1 MRLSEKDRPK
11 KLTPEEQDQ
20 RAKDMLLGAAVVL
33 VPLFLI
39 DWYFFDMATVK
50 GMGSTFLFGMEILWM
65 PVQEWLR

>member
-20 RAKDMLLGAAVVL
+20 RDNDILLGAAVVL

-39 DWYFFDMATVK
+39 DWYFFDLALVR
-50 GMGSTFLFGMEILWM
+50 GIGSTFLFGMELLSTL
-65 PVQEWLR
+65 VQDLLQ